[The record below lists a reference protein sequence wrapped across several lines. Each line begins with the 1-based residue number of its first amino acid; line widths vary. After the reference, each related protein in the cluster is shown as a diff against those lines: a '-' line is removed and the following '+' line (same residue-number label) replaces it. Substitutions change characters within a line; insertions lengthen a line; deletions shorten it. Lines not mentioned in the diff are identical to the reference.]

1 MNANEARKLSA
12 QNQNEFLNKQF
23 IRCQKKIKNEIDN
36 AINAGK
42 FSFKSNVN
50 IEKQTIKRIT
60 AWLEANGFK
69 VFFNPFDLIFGKYL
83 MTVSWGEDDDK
94 HERTE

>member
-23 IRCQKKIKNEIDN
+23 ISYQKTIEHGINH

-42 FSFKSNVN
+42 FSFKTNVN
-50 IEKQTIKRIT
+50 IDKQTIKRIT
-60 AWLEANGFK
+60 VWLEANDFK

-83 MTVSWGEDDDK
+83 MTVSWGEDDGKD
-94 HERTE
+94 ETVE